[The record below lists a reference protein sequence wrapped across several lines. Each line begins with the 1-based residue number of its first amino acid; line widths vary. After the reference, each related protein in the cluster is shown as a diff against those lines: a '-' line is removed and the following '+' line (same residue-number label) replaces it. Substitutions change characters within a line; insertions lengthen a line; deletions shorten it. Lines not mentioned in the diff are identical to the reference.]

1 MPSNDR
7 TEWQKVE
14 IPGEDSPDVY
24 IEVLHRGGREE
35 VGLLDS
41 IPFEKIT
48 EIIGSIAQGVSSTL
62 EKTKPSKASV
72 ELGIEFGLK
81 NGQLV
86 ALIARGSGKANL
98 KVAME
103 WERSTPEPR

>member
-14 IPGEDSPDVY
+14 IPGEDSADVY
-24 IEVLHRGGREE
+24 IEVLHSGGREE

-41 IPFEKIT
+41 IPFEKVT
-48 EIIGSIAQGVSSTL
+48 EIIGSIARSVSSTL

-98 KVAME
+98 KIAME
-103 WERSTPEPR
+103 WERSTTEPR